1 MQQCYLISEIQLL
14 VRLEMVLLDL
24 QSIKALQ
31 KSKLHPKREEI
42 IAERTKLRRQRFEEI
57 AKKEKTIDLGL
68 FTYYFKYS
76 SKSDMYKESSE
87 ADAEINKLK
96 VNFIKDGMTNLKKGI
111 ETMLKMMRIK
121 WKR

>member
-1 MQQCYLISEIQLL
+1 
-14 VRLEMVLLDL
+14 
-24 QSIKALQ
+24 
-31 KSKLHPKREEI
+31 
-42 IAERTKLRRQRFEEI
+42 
-57 AKKEKTIDLGL
+57 
-68 FTYYFKYS
+68 
-76 SKSDMYKESSE
+76 MYKESSE